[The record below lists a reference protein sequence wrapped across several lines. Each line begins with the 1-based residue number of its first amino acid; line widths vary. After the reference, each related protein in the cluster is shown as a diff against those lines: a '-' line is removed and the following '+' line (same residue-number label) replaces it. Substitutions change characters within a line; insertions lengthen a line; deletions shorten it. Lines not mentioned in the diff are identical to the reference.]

1 MQKLKPDTSVIQIS
15 RAKFRKQFIA
25 AGGTKEEAD
34 ESYRN
39 VSKQETYSNDIYLVQ
54 INRDANHGFGEESL
68 PDGMF
73 ELTIRRL
80 DREPMHDWRHVQQ
93 IKNQI
98 VGEENEMVELYPA
111 ESRLRDSANQ
121 FWFYGF
127 NNDQVRFPFGMFGR
141 VVNDHGGINSK
152 QRKLGD

>member
-34 ESYRN
+34 ESYRS
-39 VSKQETYSNDIYLVQ
+39 VSKQETYSNDLYLVQ
-54 INRDANHGFGEESL
+54 INRDANHGFGPSL
-68 PDGMF
+68 EDGMF

-80 DREPMHDWRHVQQ
+80 DREPMHDWRHVQE

-98 VGEENEMVELYPA
+98 VGDECEMVELFPA

-121 FWFYGF
+121 YWFYGF
-127 NNDQVRFPFGMFGR
+127 NNDKVRFPFGMFGR
-141 VVNDHGGINSK
+141 VVNDGADFGNSK
-152 QRKLGD
+152 QRKRS